1 MLARFKQQGAMKVC
15 KLMKSLYGLKQAS
28 KQWNIKLTEALLSAG
43 FVQSNYDY
51 TLFTYDYY
59 IFTLGRHDE
68 VVIILVY
75 VDDLLIKRTSTSLIN
90 QAKDI
95 LHQKFKVKDLGE
107 LKYFL
112 GIEVLRSKSRILLNQ
127 NKIYAPSYF
136 RDGAKHAC
144 APL

>member
-1 MLARFKQQGAMKVC
+1 MDVYNAFLQGDVYEEIYIIASEIQTARC
-15 KLMKSLYGLKQAS
+15 H
-28 KQWNIKLTEALLSAG
+28 E
-43 FVQSNYDY
+43 
-51 TLFTYDYY
+51 
-59 IFTLGRHDE
+59 GRHDE